1 MATAMIVDALFSLV
15 SSFPPWLATIV
26 LSALPVTEAQLA
38 IPVAIVSWKLHPA
51 QVYALAM
58 FGNALPIVPIFF
70 GFTALRAWAERY
82 AQWSVKWLDRLV
94 ARAHR
99 KFGSDF
105 EKYGVLGLIAF
116 MAIPFPG
123 TGVWTAVLAAVAL
136 KLPWKQAIPAIL
148 CGMFLVGAIVVGLTM
163 SGLAVT

>member
-1 MATAMIVDALFSLV
+1 MLFSWA
-15 SSFPPWLATIV
+15 STIPPWLATIA

-38 IPVAIVSWKLHPA
+38 IPVAILSWKLHPA
-51 QVYALAM
+51 LAYVLAM

-70 GFTALRAWAERY
+70 GFAALREWAELH

-136 KLPWKQAIPAIL
+136 KLPWRQAILAIF
-148 CGMFLVGAIVVGLTM
+148 CGMFLVGAIVLFLTM
-163 SGLAVT
+163 TGKSIVF

>member
-1 MATAMIVDALFSLV
+1 MIVEALFSWA
-15 SSFPPWLATIV
+15 SSVPPWLATIV

-38 IPVAIVSWKLHPA
+38 IPVAVLSWKIHPA
-51 QVYALAM
+51 LVYALAM

-70 GFTALRAWAERY
+70 GFTALRSWAERY

-99 KFGSDF
+99 KFGADF
-105 EKYGVLGLIAF
+105 DKYGVLGLIAF

-136 KLPWKQAIPAIL
+136 KLPWRQAIPAIF
-148 CGMFLVGAIVVGLTM
+148 CGMLLVGAIVITIT
-163 SGLAVT
+163 LAGGSIVR